1 MATIKPY
8 QDKKGNTLYY
18 CRVYLGTDDR
28 GKQVNKF
35 KRGFK
40 TTKEANLWAS
50 RLIVEVDKKGLP
62 SASDT
67 SLSLSLSTF
76 GELAR
81 HWLDLHKTRVKPSTI
96 YQINMELK
104 NAIFPIFEN
113 IPIKNITPLLI
124 QSAYLEWS
132 KRYKCI
138 RRYSSLLKRIL
149 EYAVLLDIIN
159 VNPCNK
165 AITPKKQ
172 REIDDTLH
180 FWSVAEVNKFLEHAK
195 NDLNPL
201 AFPLFRLL
209 IFTGLRKGEALAL
222 RWCDIDFNNLT
233 LSVRQNIGRDE
244 NGSSSITTPKTK
256 RSQGTLPIDKVTMQI
271 LKDWKVEQ
279 SKRFQLL
286 GASAFVDS
294 KALIFRLKAEDKPL
308 GVTHVNIILKR
319 IALNANVPVIRVHD
333 LRHTQATLLLESGAN
348 IKDVQERLRHENIQ
362 TTLQIYSHVSEERK
376 RETIENLVNYLNA

>member
-50 RLIVEVDKKGLP
+50 RLIVEVEKKGLP
-62 SASDT
+62 SASAQAFT
-67 SLSLSLSTF
+67 LCTF
-76 GELAR
+76 GELAS
-81 HWLDLHKTRVKPSTI
+81 HWLELHKTRVKPTTVHHIKSILSTVI
-96 YQINMELK
+96 L
-104 NAIFPIFEN
+104 PIFDTV
-113 IPIKNITPLLI
+113 PIKKITPLMV
-124 QSAYLEWS
+124 QSVFIDWS
-132 KRYKCI
+132 NRFQRLQPYCSLVKRV
-138 RRYSSLLKRIL
+138 L
-149 EYAVLLDIIN
+149 EYAVFLEIIE

-165 AITPKKQ
+165 VIMPKIQ
-172 REIDDTLH
+172 REIDDKLH
-180 FWSVAEVNKFLEHAK
+180 YWSVSEVNRFLEYAK
-195 NDLNPL
+195 KDTCPL

-209 IFTGLRKGEALAL
+209 IYTGLRKGEALAL
-222 RWCDIDFNNLT
+222 RWCDIDFTNLT
-233 LSVRQNIGRDE
+233 VTIRQNISKDE
-244 NGSSSITTPKTK
+244 NGKTLISTPKTK
-256 RSQGTLPIDKVTMQI
+256 RSQDTLPLDEETVQI

-279 SKRFQLL
+279 SKHFQTL

-294 KALIFRLKAEDKPL
+294 KAFIFRLTPDNKPISRYSPN
-308 GVTHVNIILKR
+308 NIIKR
-319 IALNANVPVIRVHD
+319 VALRANVPVIRVHD

-362 TTLQIYSHVSEERK
+362 TTLQTYSHVSEDRK
-376 RETIENLVNYLNA
+376 RDTINNLVNYLNA